1 MNRYPVSPRFL
12 TSFPSCTWET
22 HLRPGSARVSR
33 AGFGVSPKR
42 TFNSRS
48 LIGSALRF
56 NEESALRSRRS
67 RHSHFRTWGEYTPR
81 VSRSALW
88 PNLLCRRPARIRCED
103 YGKIVLQRGVHRF
116 NYESLQTLADVGRAH
131 SSNII
136 VMICDDGL
144 NCGNFL
150 LGCHAVHTVF
160 ASAPATQ
167 KDLTS

>member
-1 MNRYPVSPRFL
+1 MEVDDI
-12 TSFPSCTWET
+12 
-22 HLRPGSARVSR
+22 
-33 AGFGVSPKR
+33 FGYD
-42 TFNSRS
+42 
-48 LIGSALRF
+48 
-56 NEESALRSRRS
+56 
-67 RHSHFRTWGEYTPR
+67 WGAYTPR

-150 LGCHAVHTVF
+150 LGSHAITYGVRF
-160 ASAPATQ
+160 CASNTKKILILKSYFLIFLRPRF
-167 KDLTS
+167 

>member
-1 MNRYPVSPRFL
+1 MEVDDI
-12 TSFPSCTWET
+12 
-22 HLRPGSARVSR
+22 
-33 AGFGVSPKR
+33 FGY
-42 TFNSRS
+42 
-48 LIGSALRF
+48 
-56 NEESALRSRRS
+56 
-67 RHSHFRTWGEYTPR
+67 TWGAYTPR

-88 PNLLCRRPARIRCED
+88 PNLLCHRPARIRCED

-150 LGCHAVHTVF
+150 LGSHVGTFNFLFSVGNHEW
-160 ASAPATQ
+160 SEI
-167 KDLTS
+167 S

>member
-1 MNRYPVSPRFL
+1 MEVDDI
-12 TSFPSCTWET
+12 
-22 HLRPGSARVSR
+22 
-33 AGFGVSPKR
+33 FGYD
-42 TFNSRS
+42 
-48 LIGSALRF
+48 
-56 NEESALRSRRS
+56 
-67 RHSHFRTWGEYTPR
+67 WGAYTPR

-150 LGCHAVHTVF
+150 LGSHAGTFNFCSASAIENGTKFLSREHLDFVKDEILRRRQSLRFHAQAAVLCEHLVAEPALDRREVF
-160 ASAPATQ
+160 AHHHRLAILPAWRPRF
-167 KDLTS
+167 

>member
-1 MNRYPVSPRFL
+1 MEVDDI
-12 TSFPSCTWET
+12 
-22 HLRPGSARVSR
+22 
-33 AGFGVSPKR
+33 FGYTR
-42 TFNSRS
+42 
-48 LIGSALRF
+48 GA
-56 NEESALRSRRS
+56 
-67 RHSHFRTWGEYTPR
+67 YTPR

-103 YGKIVLQRGVHRF
+103 YGKIVLQRRVHRF

-150 LGCHAVHTVF
+150 LGSHASTYGVRF
-160 ASAPATQ
+160 CASNTKKILILKSYFLIFLRPRF
-167 KDLTS
+167 